1 VPKTVRR
8 LLTSLEDSKHARPSR
23 RRVEAVLDSL
33 ADARLPDAESI
44 IRYHEAALFLRAY
57 PQTRGVLSRAEKA
70 LASIRRRVED
80 LERLGRD
87 LSDFDTPEVSGIAGT
102 SITTD
107 YSYDVVSWLAARH
120 SRDVSI
126 DWEGFEGWD
135 RLRALWPEFLPLL
148 EEEALE
154 DANVPYRQWLR
165 AGKRRSES
173 DLAWLLAR
181 LARLPLTDN
190 DRAERFDALG
200 ASISWKLSRDRSS
213 RTGMRRPARSV
224 FFQDAPLLARRD
236 VRLLEVLASP
246 PLRLQRLSRRAAR
259 TSLDMIREATALR
272 YREYYGFTYAD
283 PASVRRTRVGRGLE
297 ILFCGLPPSRRLPLR
312 AGFAAFLVKNGTPV
326 GYVEALAFFERVEI
340 GFNIYYTFREGES
353 AWIFAQV
360 LKLLHEVLGVSS
372 FSIDPYQIGHENKE
386 ALESGAFWFYRK
398 LGFRSTDPQLRKLT
412 RREEEKLARHPA
424 YRTTPATLKR
434 LATANVLFEPFDP
447 QSKPTNHEPHSPWDR
462 FHIRNFGLA
471 VNRRMAARFEGD
483 AARIRRAV
491 TRRVSRI
498 LRIPA
503 ETWPEDQRAVFTS
516 LALVFALIPDLD
528 RWTRTEKDL
537 LASIARA
544 KSGRDESRYLRL
556 MQRHAR
562 LREALLRLGSTSF
575 GRVRPR
581 W

>member
-1 VPKTVRR
+1 VPRTLRR
-8 LLTSLEDSKHARPSR
+8 LLASLEGAKQVRPSR

-33 ADARLPDAESI
+33 AGARIPNAESV
-44 IRYHEAALFLRAY
+44 IRYHETALFLRAY
-57 PQTRGVLSRAEKA
+57 PQTRGVLLRAEKA
-70 LASIRRRVED
+70 LASIRRRVEE

-120 SRDVSI
+120 PRDVSI

-135 RLRALWPEFLPLL
+135 RLRALWPVFLPLL

-165 AGKRRSES
+165 AGRRRSES
-173 DLAWLLAR
+173 DLQWLLAR
-181 LARLPLTDN
+181 LARLPLTDK

-200 ASISWKLSRDRSS
+200 ASISWTLSRDRSS
-213 RTGMRRPARSV
+213 RTGMRRSARKI
-224 FFQDAPLLARRD
+224 FFHDARLLARRD
-236 VRLLEVLASP
+236 VRLKEVLASP
-246 PLRLQRLSRRAAR
+246 RLRLHRLSRGAAR

-283 PASVRRTRVGRGLE
+283 PATVRRTQVGRGLE
-297 ILFCGLPPSRRLPLR
+297 ILFCGLPPVRRLPLR
-312 AGFAAFLVKNGTPV
+312 AGFAAFLVKNGIPV

-360 LKLLHEVLGVSS
+360 LKLLHETLGVSS

-398 LGFRSTDPQLRKLT
+398 LGFRSTDPRLRELT
-412 RREEEKLARHPA
+412 RREEEKLARDPA
-424 YRTTPATLKR
+424 YRTPPGTLKR
-434 LATANVLFEPFDP
+434 LATANVLFEPFDRRSP
-447 QSKPTNHEPHSPWDR
+447 NTDHQTHSLWDR
-462 FHIRNFGLA
+462 FHIRNLGLA

-483 AARIRRAV
+483 AARIRQSA
-491 TRRVSRI
+491 TRRVSRL
-498 LRIPA
+498 LRIRAEAWPA
-503 ETWPEDQRAVFTS
+503 DQQAAFTS
-516 LALVFALIPDLD
+516 LALVFDLIPDLE
-528 RWTRTEKDL
+528 RWTRSEKDL
-537 LASIARA
+537 LAAIARA
-544 KSGRDESRYLRL
+544 KSGRDETRYLRL
-556 MQRHAR
+556 MQRHPR
-562 LREALLRLGSTSF
+562 LREALLRLGS
-575 GRVRPR
+575 P
-581 W
+581 

>member
-8 LLTSLEDSKHARPSR
+8 ILTSLEAAKRFRPSR

-33 ADARLPDAESI
+33 AGADLPDAEAV

-57 PQTRGVLSRAEKA
+57 PQTRGVRSRAEKA
-70 LASIRRRVED
+70 LASVRRRVEE

-107 YSYDVVSWLAARH
+107 YSYDVVGWLAARH
-120 SRDVSI
+120 PRDVSI

-135 RLRALWPEFLPLL
+135 RLRALWPQFLPLL

-165 AGKRRSES
+165 AGERRSES
-173 DLAWLLAR
+173 DLQWLLAKI
-181 LARLPLTDN
+181 ARMPLSDT

-200 ASISWKLSRDRSS
+200 VSTSWKLSRDRYS
-213 RTGMRRPARSV
+213 RTGMRRPARRT

-236 VRLLEVLASP
+236 VHLSEVLASP
-246 PLRLQRLSRRAAR
+246 PLRFQRLSNEVALAA
-259 TSLDMIREATALR
+259 LAMIREATALR

-283 PASVRRTRVGRGLE
+283 PASVQRTRVGRGLE
-297 ILFCGLPPSRRLPLR
+297 ILLCGLPVSRRLPLR
-312 AGFAAFLVKNGTPV
+312 AGFAAFLVKNGIPV

-360 LKLLHEVLGVSS
+360 LKLLHEALGVSS

-398 LGFRSTDPQLRKLT
+398 LGFRSTDPRLRNLT
-412 RREEEKLARHPA
+412 HREEEKLARHPR
-424 YRTTPATLKR
+424 YRTPPATLKR
-434 LATANVLFEPFDP
+434 LATANVLLEVRDLGSPLSTLNS
-447 QSKPTNHEPHSPWDR
+447 QISTSPWDL
-462 FHIRNFGLA
+462 FHIRHLGLA
-471 VNRRMAARFEGD
+471 VNRRMAARFEGN
-483 AARIRRAV
+483 AEQIRRAAE
-491 TRRVSRI
+491 RRVSRL
-498 LRIPA
+498 LRIPV
-503 ETWPEDQRAVFTS
+503 EEWPAARRSAFSS
-516 LALVFALIPDLD
+516 LALVFDLIPNLE
-528 RWTRTEKDL
+528 RWTRAEKDL
-537 LASIARA
+537 LAAIARA

-562 LREALLRLGSTSF
+562 LREALLRLGS
-575 GRVRPR
+575 P
-581 W
+581 